1 MSVFDKG
8 VEKANLWIKDLSQ
21 ELEATDPRQAYRV
34 LRAVLHALRDRLGVD
49 EVADLAAE
57 LPLVI
62 RGVYYEGWRPAGKPL
77 KGRRP
82 EDLLARVRAE
92 LEGAD
97 DTHARIAV
105 QAVLRVLERHVSD
118 GELSDVRQ
126 CLPAPIREL
135 WPASQ

>member
-8 VEKANLWIKDLSQ
+8 VEKANLWIKDLTR
-21 ELEATDPRQAYRV
+21 ELDATDPRQAYRV

-62 RGVYYEGWRPAGKPL
+62 RGVYYEGWRPSGKPL

-92 LEGAD
+92 LQGAD
-97 DTHARIAV
+97 DAQARLAV
-105 QAVLRVLERHVSD
+105 QAVLRVMERHVSG
-118 GELSDVRQ
+118 GELSDVKQ
-126 CLPAPIREL
+126 CMPAPIREL
-135 WPASQ
+135 WPATQ